1 MCQGIVMD
9 HERGISAQLQRPPTQ
24 KLSQKHPAETME
36 RSLGVGTNPHMS
48 GIPIYFK
55 LI

>member
-1 MCQGIVMD
+1 MCQGIVTD
-9 HERGISAQLQRPPTQ
+9 HERGLSAWLQRPSTQ
-24 KLSQKHPAETME
+24 KPPQKHPAETME

-48 GIPIYFK
+48 GIPIYSK

>member
-9 HERGISAQLQRPPTQ
+9 HERGISAWLQQPSTQ
-24 KLSQKHPAETME
+24 KPSQKHPAETME
-36 RSLGVGTNPHMS
+36 RSLGIGTNPHVS
-48 GIPIYFK
+48 GIPIYSK